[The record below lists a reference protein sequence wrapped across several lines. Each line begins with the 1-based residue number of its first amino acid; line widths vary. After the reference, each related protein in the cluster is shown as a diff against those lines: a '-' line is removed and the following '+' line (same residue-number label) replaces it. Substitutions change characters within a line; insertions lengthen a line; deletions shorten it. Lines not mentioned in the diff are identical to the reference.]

1 MVEQAKANVNDLVGG
16 AKTMFSRVSGGNDGV
31 GEEQQLAED
40 NRQIGDQVETG
51 EEGLDAGTKK
61 DN

>member
-1 MVEQAKANVNDLVGG
+1 MVEQAKANVNDLVDG

-40 NRQIGDQVETG
+40 NRQSG
-51 EEGLDAGTKK
+51 
-61 DN
+61 